1 MDFLSFIFF
10 EGDLEALHN
19 LGSTTRTSIF
29 NIFNNNPDSHTY
41 LYIHNK
47 NSKGEGNTGRPTP
60 WRSISSHYRKVGRAH
75 L

>member
-29 NIFNNNPDSHTY
+29 NIFNNNPD
-41 LYIHNK
+41 
-47 NSKGEGNTGRPTP
+47 
-60 WRSISSHYRKVGRAH
+60 
-75 L
+75 